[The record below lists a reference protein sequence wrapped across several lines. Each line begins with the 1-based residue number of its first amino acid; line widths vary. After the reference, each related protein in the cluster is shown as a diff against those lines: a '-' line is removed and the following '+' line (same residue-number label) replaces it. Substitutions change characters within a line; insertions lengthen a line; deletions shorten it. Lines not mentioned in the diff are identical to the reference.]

1 MKNRPKSLLN
11 IIPISVKLLIISGI
25 FVISTISFAPS
36 YGWFSYIKSTL
47 GISRIENP
55 TSINITSG
63 KKESYMCIELAGL
76 DLSDESGYKDFVF
89 GVSGLNVKSYRF
101 QLAYTTNNQLNYS
114 IYHAVEGSRPG
125 NEIGYVDYY
134 SHDGLNTLTTYYIP
148 SNSSLVSGNF
158 LNTNS
163 SATLATNDPNDEY
176 YEKTYDDYDYVNEFA
191 MPIYWQS
198 ELVMAGEEEEGT
210 DTFFDYYILRVSW
223 DGVRQNNKETD
234 IIYIT
239 ARNESA

>member
-1 MKNRPKSLLN
+1 MKKHSKTSLNFIL
-11 IIPISVKLLIISGI
+11 IIGKLLLVCGV
-25 FVISTISFAPS
+25 FVMSMATFTST
-36 YGWFSYIKSTL
+36 YGWFSYTKGTL

-76 DLSDESGYKDFVF
+76 DLSEENGYKDFVF

-114 IYHAVEGSRPG
+114 IYHAVEGTRPG
-125 NEIGYVDYY
+125 TEIGYVDYY

-148 SNSSLVSGNF
+148 SNSSLVTGNF
-158 LNTNS
+158 LNANS
-163 SATLATNDPNDEY
+163 SGTLAIDDPNDDY
-176 YEKTYDDYDYVNEFA
+176 YEKTYDDYTYVNEFA

-198 ELVMAGEEEEGT
+198 ELVMAGEEEE
-210 DTFFDYYILRVSW
+210 DSDLFFDYYILRVYW